1 MRNSIRLFAVAAF
14 ALTVLAVPSVASAQW
29 GIFGGNGGYNQ
40 NNGYNRNTRAVVV
53 TLKNR
58 SKEFARRLDRELD
71 RSRYNGGWGEDR
83 LNAMAREFYQAAD
96 DLEDNW
102 DNGRNSYQTDNYVR
116 RVVMLGN
123 SLDRELSR
131 ARLGWGIESDWSRIR
146 QDLNTLQNSYGS
158 YNRNDNWNRGNRN
171 DRDDWNRGNR
181 NDRDDWNRGNNNGRN
196 DNWNRGNGNG
206 RYEPNGKND
215 RQDRKKGYPFP
226 F

>member
-123 SLDRELSR
+123 NLDRELSR
-131 ARLGWGIESDWSRIR
+131 ARLGWGIENDWSRIR
-146 QDLNTLQNSYGS
+146 QDLTTLQRSYS
-158 YNRNDNWNRGNRN
+158 YNRNDN
-171 DRDDWNRGNR
+171 
-181 NDRDDWNRGNNNGRN
+181 WNRGNNNGRN